1 VSNEYVIYYFSL
13 SSYSAG
19 TSVVICGCASK
30 NSPPTSYPTDKT
42 PESCLASE
50 INNQTSSLA
59 KRSQVFSQNFGSSTY
74 VFTCNLE
81 TDTLNPFQD
90 CLNAIGRVCSP
101 TYTNN
106 DPQGIQICKNVVD
119 YLSSTMNPFWK
130 AVRKDCGKWE
140 WKNSYNVESLGSC
153 DKSFNELLKKAY
165 YLVPDPITGRVERL
179 TLSKEFA
186 ESVKKG
192 LWDRIM

>member
-1 VSNEYVIYYFSL
+1 
-13 SSYSAG
+13 
-19 TSVVICGCASK
+19 
-30 NSPPTSYPTDKT
+30 
-42 PESCLASE
+42 
-50 INNQTSSLA
+50 
-59 KRSQVFSQNFGSSTY
+59 
-74 VFTCNLE
+74 
-81 TDTLNPFQD
+81 
-90 CLNAIGRVCSP
+90 
-101 TYTNN
+101 
-106 DPQGIQICKNVVD
+106 
-119 YLSSTMNPFWK
+119 MNPFWK